1 MPLDPLPDELPRSEE
16 AVAEPARQRRSLFR
30 PEAIDAQRYRP
41 WGQVVLLQPL
51 PARLLFQAIVLAV
64 ALIAI
69 FLFQAD
75 YARKET
81 VPGYLAPS
89 AGVVRVFAPRAGTIK
104 AVEVAEGQ
112 KVTAGQPLFTVV
124 VDQTTADGANVDEAV
139 LDALTGQKAL
149 LAERIATQETLA
161 AFERERLNLQ
171 LAGIEAEIGQ
181 LEAQIEAQQ
190 ERVTLL
196 GDRAASFE
204 QLRARGVLSKADQEV
219 RREAYLQQKQYLG
232 SLRQA
237 LVARRSD
244 LAATRGTLSQ
254 LPTVTAQK
262 IQLLRNDLLETG
274 QQIAEIEGRRGYV
287 VRAPAAGRVSTL
299 QAAAGRLADPR
310 QPQLSILPNDGA
322 LQAEL
327 FVPTRA
333 AGFVRPGQEVR
344 ILYDAF
350 PYQRFG
356 TYRGRIVTISR
367 SMLLE
372 SDISAPVALREPA
385 YKVIVALDRQDIAAD
400 GRPTP
405 LQVDMLLKADIVL
418 EKRRLIIWLL
428 DPLLRARVS

>member
-1 MPLDPLPDELPRSEE
+1 MPLNLRPDEPPSVDA
-16 AVAEPARQRRSLFR
+16 AVAEPAPQRRPLFR

-51 PARLLFQAIVLAV
+51 SARLLFHAIVVAV
-64 ALIAI
+64 ALVAV
-69 FLFQAD
+69 FLCRAE

-89 AGVVRVFAPRAGTIK
+89 AGVLRVFAPRAGTIK
-104 AVEVAEGQ
+104 VVEVEEGQ
-112 KVTAGQPLFTVV
+112 QVEEGQPLFTVA
-124 VDQTTADGANVDEAV
+124 VDQTTADGANVDAAV

-149 LAERIATQETLA
+149 LGERIATQEALA
-161 AFERERLNLQ
+161 GFERQRLELQ
-171 LAGIEAEIGQ
+171 LAGIAAEIGQ
-181 LEAQIEAQQ
+181 LEAQIAAQE

-204 QLRARGVLSKADQEV
+204 RLRARGVLAKADEEV

-232 SLRQA
+232 SLKQA

-244 LAATRGTLSQ
+244 LAATRATFSQ
-254 LPTVTAQK
+254 LPTVTAQQ
-262 IQLLRNDLLETG
+262 IQLLRNDLLGIG

-310 QPQLSILPNDGA
+310 QPQLAILPSNGA

-333 AGFVRPGQEVR
+333 AGFIRPGQEVR

-356 TYRGRIVTISR
+356 AYRGRIVTISR
-367 SMLLE
+367 SVLLE
-372 SDISAPVALREPA
+372 ADVSAPVALREPA
-385 YKVIVALDRQDIAAD
+385 YKAVVALERQDILAD

-418 EKRRLIIWLL
+418 EKRPLIVWLL